1 MAIYN
6 IFVVNQKH
14 LDTRSSMTCIYVNI
28 ENDINEKCT
37 DLGKPSKKKT
47 GNFMT
52 SCKKVGR

>member
-37 DLGKPSKKKT
+37 DLGKPSKKKNRKFHDIVQK
-47 GNFMT
+47 G
-52 SCKKVGR
+52 G